1 MDIIIIMILSSISLG
16 CIFLIIFLISLYYGQ
31 FDDYES
37 PKIRILI
44 EDKKKTIE

>member
-1 MDIIIIMILSSISLG
+1 MILSTLFLEI
-16 CIFLIIFLISLYYGQ
+16 IFLIIFLISLYNGL

-44 EDKKKTIE
+44 DNVLNKK